1 MPHDAPAN
9 GDASVADEKSDLF
22 LAMRRRRMHRDFL
35 PKQVDTGLMEQL
47 VYAASRGPTARAD
60 LRHIVVTQDPRLIAS
75 IKQVAPGW
83 LNNAPAMIAIC
94 TDTAKADELIGPSA
108 DKATI
113 LDSGAAAG
121 YVSLAAPVLGLGICF
136 TTSWPSQA
144 IQGVLDLPDHI
155 RPDVLLAVG
164 YPVPHPQKA
173 PARFR
178 PTVHHDRF
186 GQATQS

>member
-1 MPHDAPAN
+1 MPQDAPAR
-9 GDASVADEKSDLF
+9 DASVAPGEESDLF
-22 LAMRRRRMHRDFL
+22 VAMRRRRMHRDFL
-35 PKQVDTGLMEQL
+35 PTQVDAGLMERL

-60 LRHIVVTQDPRLIAS
+60 LRHIVVTQDPRLISS

-186 GQATQS
+186 GQVTPS